1 MAGLLAVAPAP
12 ASGSLRI
19 RLAFGEAADLDLF
32 VSDPLQETVYF
43 ANDASKS
50 GGTLLSD
57 QRCGSPG
64 PRVEVVEWPEPP
76 PGRYRIGIDF
86 PKGCNTSGPD
96 QVPYALAIERGGER
110 TLLRGVADLG
120 VFVPIVD
127 RFDYRPQR

>member
-1 MAGLLAVAPAP
+1 MAGLLAEAPAP
-12 ASGSLRI
+12 APGSLRI

-43 ANDASKS
+43 ANDTSKS
-50 GGTLLSD
+50 GGSLLLD

-64 PRVEVVEWPEPP
+64 PRVEVVEWRAPP

-86 PKGCNTSGPD
+86 PRSCGPGGRNR
-96 QVPYALAIERGGER
+96 VPYALAVERGGER
-110 TLLRGVADLG
+110 TLHRGVADLG

-127 RFDYRPQR
+127 RFDYRPQ